1 MAHDFLKHVK
11 FREPIDINTVDND
24 TRTHISTH
32 IMRKE
37 CHHWSYLNLIYCNI
51 VKWVIDRTMIKARG
65 TPDSRPTLVVPKID
79 IYFLLRRKFVR
90 NLYMCYLNLTMIDF
104 CHLDFFL
111 FFSIQTQTHSWI
123 LISKWNNRRVVK
135 SIKLSRGSSFASF
148 VESLGVH
155 SFIKV

>member
-1 MAHDFLKHVK
+1 MIFLKHVK

-90 NLYMCYLNLTMIDF
+90 NLYVLF
-104 CHLDFFL
+104 KLDNDRFFVTL
-111 FFSIQTQTHSWI
+111 ISFFFSIQTQTHSWI